1 MPGFTDDET
10 ICEVW
15 VGYARNTVLRDHPM
29 GRIIDTLVDYVKAVA
44 ILLTPFHLGFKGI
57 RLGPSMPAF
66 LTPNVQNVLVE
77 NFNIQPIST
86 PEKDIAAC
94 LGG

>member
-1 MPGFTDDET
+1 
-10 ICEVW
+10 
-15 VGYARNTVLRDHPM
+15 
-29 GRIIDTLVDYVKAVA
+29 
-44 ILLTPFHLGFKGI
+44 LGFKGI

-94 LGG
+94 LGT